1 MILLVIMDFK
11 GDIDFLRDR
20 LRTGFHTRVEVSL
33 NGLDPKAFF
42 NPDRGQYS
50 STSIIERLE
59 QEAPA
64 KASKVLAV
72 TGLDLYIPILTY
84 VFGEARLNGRCAV
97 VSSYRLDN
105 RSYGL
110 RANPPLLQKRLLKE
124 STHELGH
131 TLGLIHCEDQECVMK
146 SSTYVEEIDFKG
158 SWFCGKCS
166 EGCAAALSRL
176 K

>member
-1 MILLVIMDFK
+1 MILLVT
-11 GDIDFLRDR
+11 IDFPGDVDYLRR
-20 LRTGFHTRVEVSL
+20 SLRKGFDTEIDVSL
-33 NGLDPKAFF
+33 NGLDPKPFF

-59 QEAPA
+59 QETPA

-72 TGLDLYIPILTY
+72 TGLDLYIPILTF

-110 RANPPLLQKRLLKE
+110 RPNPSLLQKRMLKE

-131 TLGLIHCEDQECVMK
+131 TLGLIHCQDQECVMK

-158 SWFCGKCS
+158 SWFCRRCRDFCGT
-166 EGCAAALSRL
+166 ALSRL

>member
-1 MILLVIMDFK
+1 MILLVT
-11 GDIDFLRDR
+11 IDFPGDVDYLRHS
-20 LRTGFHTRVEVSL
+20 LSKGFHTGVEVCL
-33 NGLDPKAFF
+33 NGLDPKPFF

-50 STSIIERLE
+50 STSVIERLE

-64 KASKVLAV
+64 KAFKVLAV
-72 TGLDLYIPILTY
+72 TGLDLYIPILTF

-110 RANPPLLQKRLLKE
+110 KSNPSLLQKRLLKE

-131 TLGLIHCEDQECVMK
+131 TLGLTHCQDQECVMK

-158 SWFCGKCS
+158 SWFCRKCS
-166 EGCAAALSRL
+166 ACCAAALSHNL
-176 K
+176 